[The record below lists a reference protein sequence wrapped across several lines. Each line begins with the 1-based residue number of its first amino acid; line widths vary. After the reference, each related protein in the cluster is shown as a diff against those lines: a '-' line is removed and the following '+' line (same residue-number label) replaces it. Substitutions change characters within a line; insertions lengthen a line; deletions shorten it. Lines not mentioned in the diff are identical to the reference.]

1 MLNEPNAD
9 ELNVDVANSGSSGG
23 GTGGTGGTG
32 GGGGGGGVTAPTGA
46 AAGERPSDA
55 TLYLTQQDRDAIERV
70 RHPTINSGLSSH
82 QVLEWILIWNI
93 YFLLQLA
100 QRLRIPR
107 AFGVAS
113 LLCVWKEWE
122 FSRQFFVIV
131 KFGWLTNSRCK

>member
-23 GTGGTGGTG
+23 GTGGT

-70 RHPTINSGLSSH
+70 RHPTINSGLSLH
-82 QVLEWILIWNI
+82 QVLE
-93 YFLLQLA
+93 
-100 QRLRIPR
+100 
-107 AFGVAS
+107 
-113 LLCVWKEWE
+113 
-122 FSRQFFVIV
+122 
-131 KFGWLTNSRCK
+131 